1 MVEKEW
7 LKIIESELPT
17 GENCKLSLIS
27 IETNFF
33 KNEEVVFSGSELIVE
48 VYLDDDFEC
57 NIYLDQ
63 ICGDCRNDN
72 YETYLINNVPEYDDS
87 EMLSGLSRH
96 EEGNENDIALALS
109 KFKSLDFKNLSEKDK
124 EDFRYFDLHG
134 KE

>member
-1 MVEKEW
+1 M
-7 LKIIESELPT
+7 
-17 GENCKLSLIS
+17 
-27 IETNFF
+27 
-33 KNEEVVFSGSELIVE
+33 FSGSELIVE